1 MRQFLRDIT
10 IRRMILCTLLMIS
23 VLLAGLSA
31 ISVNGLQSAG
41 QALAASND
49 LLHEVSALSRVNDQ
63 IMRARLRLSRQLE
76 YAGLGQAAEAA
87 EEGRSIDGALN
98 EARKQQA
105 LFMEKAR
112 GNAPAAILDPMQ
124 AGFDALVDGGISVQ
138 RRHLEAGDIAQA
150 RKHAA
155 TAVVTAS
162 RSFGKNM
169 EAYEAYAQERE
180 TQLLQDAAA
189 KRQRAYLG
197 MGVVLGIC
205 LLLLALGDRYVA
217 LFVKRPL
224 DDIKNHFG
232 RIAGGDLTTPIPD
245 FGRNCVGQIIPYL
258 QDMQESLVRTVHAVR
273 DGVVEINT
281 GSSEIAAGNQDLSS
295 RTEQQAAS
303 LEETAASMEQL
314 LSTVTSNAENA
325 RQANRIA
332 ATASEV
338 VQRGGQAVQQAVH
351 TMRAIA
357 QDSGRIEDIVG
368 VIDGIAFQTNIL
380 ALNAAVEAAR
390 AGEEGK
396 GFAVVAAEVRSLAQ
410 RSAGAA
416 KEIKQLLEAS
426 GATVQAGSAQVE
438 AAGRTMEEILQTIE
452 HLTVLVNDIASAS
465 HEQVTGIDQVN
476 TAVTQMDQVTQQNA
490 ALVEEAAAA
499 ASSLEAQAQR
509 LQSAV
514 SAFRLPAQGAGDR
527 RPKLLEISPVA
538 ARPPALRAG

>member
-1 MRQFLRDIT
+1 MTQFLKDIT
-10 IRRMILCTLLMIS
+10 IRRMILGTLLVIS
-23 VLLAGLSA
+23 LFIAGLSA
-31 ISVNGLQSAG
+31 ISVHGLRSAEE
-41 QALAASND
+41 ALAASNE

-76 YAGLGQAAEAA
+76 YVAGGQKDQAAA
-87 EEGRSIDGALN
+87 EGRSIDTALT
-98 EARKQQA
+98 EAKKHQA
-105 LFMEKAR
+105 QFIELAR
-112 GNAPAAILDPMQ
+112 HDAPTALLDAMRS
-124 AGFDALVDGGISVQ
+124 GFDALADGISVQ
-138 RRHLEAGDIAQA
+138 RRHLDAGEVDKARVQA
-150 RKHAA
+150 SGP
-155 TAVVTAS
+155 VVTAS
-162 RSFGKNM
+162 RSFGKSM
-169 EAYEAYAQERE
+169 EEYEAYAQARE
-180 TQLLQDAAA
+180 VQLLANADANR
-189 KRQRAYLG
+189 RQAYIG

-205 LLLLALGDRYVA
+205 LLLLILGDRYV
-217 LFVKRPL
+217 LYFVKRPL
-224 DDIKNHFG
+224 DSLKGHFQ
-232 RIAGGDLTTPIPD
+232 RIAGGDLTTPIPS
-245 FGRNCVGQIIPYL
+245 FGRNCVGQIIPFL
-258 QDMQESLVRTVHAVR
+258 QDMQASLVRTVHAVR

-325 RQANRIA
+325 RLANEMA
-332 ATASEV
+332 STASEV
-338 VQRGGQAVQQAVH
+338 VQRGGNAVQAAVS

-357 QDSGRIEDIVG
+357 KDSSRIEDIVG

-410 RSAGAA
+410 RSASAA
-416 KEIKQLLEAS
+416 KEIKQLLDAS

-438 AAGRTMEEILQTIE
+438 AAGLTMTEILETIE
-452 HLTVLVNDIASAS
+452 RLTMLVNDIATAS
-465 HEQVTGIDQVN
+465 NEQVTGIDQVN

-499 ASSLEAQAQR
+499 ASSLETQAQR

-514 SAFRLPAQGAGDR
+514 SAFRLPAQGQGGAQQ
-527 RPKLLEISPVA
+527 A
-538 ARPPALRAG
+538 AQSYGQPALLTA